1 MKIFSKLKL
10 FMLIFFSLNIS
21 AYACDFIKVPMG
33 TLISAI
39 EDQYDDLP
47 DTSSDEWGSETLKYN
62 YDTSNFCD
70 DELLKNSYMN
80 IFVKEKKLIGI
91 EIEGI
96 DVDKN
101 INQLLKFSEINFGLK
116 DEQAKKENWVGVVDL
131 STGGKSILYGKVMG
145 LDGIYESIEITTP
158 AYGDFL
164 ILGDVVE
171 MNQ

>member
-1 MKIFSKLKL
+1 
-10 FMLIFFSLNIS
+10 MLIFFSLNIN

-33 TLISAI
+33 TFISAI
-39 EDQYDDLP
+39 ESQYDYLP

-70 DELLKNSYMN
+70 DDLLKNSYMN

-101 INQLLKFSEINFGLK
+101 INQL
-116 DEQAKKENWVGVVDL
+116 
-131 STGGKSILYGKVMG
+131 
-145 LDGIYESIEITTP
+145 
-158 AYGDFL
+158 
-164 ILGDVVE
+164 
-171 MNQ
+171 

>member
-1 MKIFSKLKL
+1 
-10 FMLIFFSLNIS
+10 MLIFFSLNIN

-96 DVDKN
+96 
-101 INQLLKFSEINFGLK
+101 E
-116 DEQAKKENWVGVVDL
+116 
-131 STGGKSILYGKVMG
+131 
-145 LDGIYESIEITTP
+145 YESIEITTP